1 MPEINYNA
9 QTTRSNRYPKIT
21 KLGACSPNGEVTPFV
36 WNGKLMRLEL
46 DDPSKGT
53 DKSKARYAIIRDC
66 ETGEVVSRL
75 AEDSYFHSGYVD
87 GDTFY
92 VLGVDLNRCDTIRIY
107 STKDLIHWEDRDL
120 LTNPGWSYC
129 NTSLTKGP
137 DGYVLLMEAGSP
149 IEYVVEPYT
158 LFFATSPDLVNWTHM
173 SPDHCLSKERYN
185 GGPWMR
191 YSEGWYYVIS
201 VTLLPCKRFTNYI
214 FRTKDFYTWEVGFY
228 NPILMPSEE
237 DHLISPNAY
246 DLSPKQLEDI
256 RTCFNINN
264 SDIDMC
270 DWNGKVYINY
280 LCGNQLG
287 NYWMAEAIAEGTV
300 AEFLKSYFE

>member
-9 QTTRSNRYPKIT
+9 ETTRSNRYPKIT

-53 DKSKARYAIIRDC
+53 DKTKTRYAVIRDC
-66 ETGEVVSRL
+66 ESGKIISRV
-75 AEDSYFHSGYVD
+75 AEDTYFHSGYVE

-92 VLGVDLNRCDTIRIY
+92 ILGVDMETWDTIRIY
-107 STKDLIHWEDRDL
+107 STKDLIHWENRDL
-120 LTNPGWSYC
+120 LTNPGWGYC

-137 DGYVLLMEAGSP
+137 DGYVLLMEAWKPEELVG
-149 IEYVVEPYT
+149 EPYT
-158 LFFATSPDLVNWTHM
+158 LFFATSPDLVNWTHL
-173 SPDHCLSKERYN
+173 SPDHCISKDRYN

-201 VTLLPCKRFTNYI
+201 VTMLPGRIFTNYI
-214 FRTKDFYTWEVGFY
+214 FRTKDFLNWEVGNY

-237 DHLISPNAY
+237 DHMISPNAH
-246 DLSPKQLEDI
+246 DLTPEQIDQI
-256 RTCFNINN
+256 QIAFNINN

-287 NYWMAEAIAEGTV
+287 CYWMAEAVAEGTV
-300 AEFLKSYFE
+300 AELLKSYFE

>member
-1 MPEINYNA
+1 MPEINYDST
-9 QTTRSNRYPKIT
+9 TTRSNRYPRIT

-36 WNGKLMRLEL
+36 WKGKLMRLEL

-53 DKSKARYAIIRDC
+53 DKSQTRPAIIRDC
-66 ETGEVVSRL
+66 ETGEIISRL
-75 AEDSYFHSGYVD
+75 AEDSYYHSGYVEE
-87 GDTFY
+87 DTIY
-92 VLGVDLNRCDTIRIY
+92 VLGVAMDRWDTIRIY
-107 STKDLIHWEDRDL
+107 STKDLVHWEDRDL

-137 DGYVLLMEAGSP
+137 EGYVLLMEAWKPEELVG
-149 IEYVVEPYT
+149 EPYT
-158 LFFATSPDLVNWTHM
+158 LFFATSPDLVNWTHL

-201 VTLLPCKRFTNYI
+201 VTVLPCKRYTNYI
-214 FRTKDFYTWEVGFY
+214 FRTKDFYNWEVGFY

-237 DHLISPNAY
+237 DHMISPNAH
-246 DLSPKQLEDI
+246 DLSEKQLEDI
-256 RTCFNINN
+256 RTGFNINN

-287 NYWMAEAIAEGTV
+287 NYWMCEAVAEGTV